1 MTGENITPASGPR
14 VASPTGHIAPVLL
27 AFLTTAG
34 LFYVNIMPALVSGLV
49 EGLGFS
55 KSTAGYVASANV
67 YGASLGAL
75 VAVFAVRYLNWKKA
89 AAAALVG
96 LILVD
101 IVSTVQTDG
110 NVLIAI
116 RFLHGS
122 IGGFLVGIGFSVI
135 ARTPAPDKTFGMLLV
150 VQYGLGGVG
159 LMTLPK
165 LVPLYGT
172 SVLFIAL
179 MAFSLVTLFM
189 LPFLAPYPPKDKT
202 VMEAEKGGTGP
213 YFKPLVLALL
223 AVFCFQAANMGL
235 AAYVIELGKNAGLTT
250 DSISTTLGFANWIS
264 VAGAVFVYVIGLKNG
279 RLKPLLLGLV
289 VTLVGMFMFRFSEN
303 ATLFFIANV
312 ITGITW
318 AFLIPYLLGMCAA
331 FDGKGQMAAL
341 SGFFSKMGLA
351 SGPFVAALVIGESNY
366 ALLINLAIMGIV
378 LCLVAAFMPARLLDQ
393 KAGRGPDTKPIPPQ
407 TAQEVTE

>member
-1 MTGENITPASGPR
+1 MTGNTTTSTGGLR
-14 VASPTGHIAPVLL
+14 KASPTGHIAPVLL

-75 VAVFAVRYLNWKKA
+75 VAVFAIKHLRWKKA
-89 AAAALVG
+89 AMAALIG

-101 IVSTVQTDG
+101 IASTVQTDG
-110 NVLIAI
+110 NILIAM

-179 MAFSLVTLFM
+179 MAFSLVTLAM
-189 LPFLAPYPPKDKT
+189 LPFLASYPAKEKT
-202 VMEAEKGGTGP
+202 VMEAERDGSGV

-235 AAYVIELGKNAGLTT
+235 AAYVIELGKHAGLTT
-250 DSISTTLGFANWIS
+250 GSISTTLGFANWIS

-289 VTLVGMFMFRFSEN
+289 VTIVGMVLFRFSSN

-366 ALLINLAIMGIV
+366 TLLINLAIMGIV
-378 LCLVAAFMPARLLDQ
+378 LCLVTAFMPARLLDQ
-393 KAGRGPDTKPIPPQ
+393 KAGREPDIAPMQPQ
-407 TAQEVTE
+407 TAQEVIE